1 MPNVISDNSGL
12 VITIKPMTLCRTAP
26 PDGAVKGGLYAQN
39 RGCLGFVLSRTE
51 VNEGRDCVC
60 LVHSVSS
67 VPKTVTSK

>member
-1 MPNVISDNSGL
+1 
-12 VITIKPMTLCRTAP
+12 MTLCRTAP
-26 PDGAVKGGLYAQN
+26 PYGAVKGGLYAQN